1 MHISLRSPQKLR
13 LATSSQQLPQSTSST
28 RPQDEVQALAKEA
41 QDKIELQST
50 KSGKQAV
57 ASTYLNAFQKSET
70 PAGIASGLV
79 INRYKGKHSLEL
91 IKILTQALPAGPTQ
105 ALSQIFLA
113 LPGETRQGKEPEHL
127 LSVLKERAQPTP
139 GEAAILGD
147 DLSGYGRPELYG
159 RSDLLVFHDGQYRNS
174 LGSTIRKDATQKNIE
189 ILENLAQGVPQ
200 DPEEATLEVLNRGDK
215 TLALTRISES
225 SKNEFLAPLADLALG
240 VFESRRFEPGV
251 ESKVFGSLV
260 DEIQEGASNGSSTI
274 SEARDSMRDAKQVA
288 ISELESGGVQ
298 SKEQELAIASK
309 NEQLEQKQ
317 SKIQQLEQKMTTS
330 SNASDMSFGVALVG
344 AALAIGAAVAGGPIG
359 LAASAAFGTASVG
372 AIWNGAREFN
382 EAAEAGGELLTE
394 LRSQAEDTYDEL
406 SALREKSISTN
417 LSSMVTHDELGIVER
432 RIAQL
437 TEVEAQAF

>member
-1 MHISLRSPQKLR
+1 M
-13 LATSSQQLPQSTSST
+13 
-28 RPQDEVQALAKEA
+28 
-41 QDKIELQST
+41 
-50 KSGKQAV
+50 
-57 ASTYLNAFQKSET
+57 
-70 PAGIASGLV
+70 
-79 INRYKGKHSLEL
+79 
-91 IKILTQALPAGPTQ
+91 TQALPAGPTQ

-274 SEARDSMRDAKQVA
+274 SEARESMREVKNVA
-288 ISELESGGVQ
+288 L
-298 SKEQELAIASK
+298 
-309 NEQLEQKQ
+309 EQLETERAHLKEQKDTISSKYEQLAQKQ